1 MFISRKFLNDIGNI
15 SKDTIKWAI
24 TVDTT
29 IVLVNRNIDIDDQGN
44 YIDNITSE
52 EVQAGTQ
59 SVKEFCLQNNCMD
72 LYFDYVLT
80 VFDEPVE
87 RLDFYKEKK
96 KYEINKIKE
105 DSLKS
110 ILHKDTVFQTE
121 PKDKDSIQRRIS
133 VLSKGETVNW
143 LDIENKPV
151 KFTDTEFKN
160 FFKEVVN
167 LEQQVILTAAQL
179 KQQIEQCSSTEEVD
193 NIVWPSNLD
202 NK

>member
-1 MFISRKFLNDIGNI
+1 MLVSKKFLSHFGDINQASI
-15 SKDTIKWAI
+15 RWAVESGTKI
-24 TVDTT
+24 AD
-29 IVLVNRNIDIDDQGN
+29 INRVMTLDKYGTAIDDIN
-44 YIDNITSE
+44 TDEINN
-52 EVQAGTQ
+52 GTQ

-80 VFDEPVE
+80 VFEEPVE

>member
-59 SVKEFCLQNNCMD
+59 LVKEFCLQNNCMD

-80 VFDEPVE
+80 VFEEPVE